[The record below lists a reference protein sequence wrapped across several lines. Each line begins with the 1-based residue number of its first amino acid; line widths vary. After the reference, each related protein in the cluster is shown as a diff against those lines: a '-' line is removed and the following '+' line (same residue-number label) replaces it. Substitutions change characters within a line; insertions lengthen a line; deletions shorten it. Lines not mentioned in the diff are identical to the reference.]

1 MLFEGVGNGEGALVI
16 ADDDGDNLALGV
28 EGVESGLLEACAKA
42 LGVVKELGAEV
53 GGLLEEVEGGEG
65 GGELGGGWGGGVDEG
80 AGGLDKVI
88 AEEGGAGYV
97 AAIAAVGFAEGS
109 HGKGGLIGEVEL
121 VDASGTVGAEDAGGV
136 GFVDHEHGVVFGGEL
151 ADVGE
156 GGEIAVHAVEG
167 FDEDEA
173 FVAVGGVLLKAVVE
187 VGGVVVFKADEFGT
201 GEFGAVDHAG
211 VDEAV
216 GEDEVVAVDEV
227 GDGAETG
234 EIAGAV

>member
-1 MLFEGVGNGEGALVI
+1 MEFGPEGGAGGGGE
-16 ADDDGDNLALGV
+16 
-28 EGVESGLLEACAKA
+28 
-42 LGVVKELGAEV
+42 EL
-53 GGLLEEVEGGEG
+53 EGGEAG
-65 GGELGGGWGGGVDEG
+65 GGLGGWGSSGVDEG
-80 AGGLDKVI
+80 AGLVD
-88 AEEGGAGYV
+88 EEVDPGAGGREV
-97 AAIAAVGFAEGS
+97 TTGRAEGLTKRA
-109 HGKGGLIGEVEL
+109 HLE
-121 VDASGTVGAEDAGGV
+121 VDAGLQPEGFGEAVSLGAEDPGGV
-136 GFVDHEHGVVFGGEL
+136 GFVDQEHGVVFGGEL

-227 GDGAETG
+227 GDGAEAG
-234 EIAGAV
+234 EVAGAV